1 MLDFKKK
8 GLKGP
13 FSAADSMLQ
22 WIGVSA
28 SEQWV
33 PRGWTPSGCWQ
44 LRTWSWGH
52 SPPTLPHPL
61 GGLLPAP
68 ASSREVLQKGR
79 ARRCSGFSSP
89 RSLAADPCAQTPT
102 SPSAA
107 NTCGAVPNYSL
118 TVNGA
123 SLCVCSA
130 PVPTV
135 MVVVM
140 VLQGV
145 CFSNTTVLEP
155 CLLWFRSRNSQPYV
169 HTGQEPQGCG
179 VLPLSSRGAGLGAR
193 RVQGCLRARQP
204 QVNSSR
210 MGERN

>member
-1 MLDFKKK
+1 MGATGLDTQRV
-8 GLKGP
+8 LA
-13 FSAADSMLQ
+13 AADVVLGSQ
-22 WIGVSA
+22 PPHAA
-28 SEQWV
+28 S
-33 PRGWTPSGCWQ
+33 
-44 LRTWSWGH
+44 
-52 SPPTLPHPL
+52 SPWW
-61 GGLLPAP
+61 AP
-68 ASSREVLQKGR
+68 ASPSISARCQFLQKGR

-89 RSLAADPCAQTPT
+89 RSLAADPRAQTPT

-107 NTCGAVPNYSL
+107 SARGAVPNYSL

-135 MVVVM
+135 MVMVM

-179 VLPLSSRGAGLGAR
+179 VLPLTSRGVGLGAR

>member
-1 MLDFKKK
+1 
-8 GLKGP
+8 
-13 FSAADSMLQ
+13 MLQ
-22 WIGVSA
+22 WVGVST

-52 SPPTLPHPL
+52 SPPTLPRPL

-68 ASSREVLQKGR
+68 ASLPGANSCRKAGHGDAVVSPPHAVSLHIHVHRPLQVPQQQAR
-79 ARRCSGFSSP
+79 AEQSQIILS
-89 RSLAADPCAQTPT
+89 
-102 SPSAA
+102 
-107 NTCGAVPNYSL
+107 
-118 TVNGA
+118 VNGA

-179 VLPLSSRGAGLGAR
+179 VLPLSSRGVGLGAR

>member
-1 MLDFKKK
+1 M
-8 GLKGP
+8 
-13 FSAADSMLQ
+13 S
-22 WIGVSA
+22 
-28 SEQWV
+28 
-33 PRGWTPSGCWQ
+33 SGCHGA
-44 LRTWSWGH
+44 GH
-52 SPPTLPHPL
+52 PAGAGSCGRGPGVTAPPRCLGPLVGSCQPQHLLAKSCRKAGHGDAVVSPPHAVSLHIHVHRPL
-61 GGLLPAP
+61 QVPQQQA
-68 ASSREVLQKGR
+68 R
-79 ARRCSGFSSP
+79 AEQSQIILS
-89 RSLAADPCAQTPT
+89 
-102 SPSAA
+102 
-107 NTCGAVPNYSL
+107 
-118 TVNGA
+118 VNGA

-169 HTGQEPQGCG
+169 HTGQEPQGCR

-193 RVQGCLRARQP
+193 RVQGCLRTRQP